1 MTNHTLPQDQYS
13 GRKDHR
19 PLAAEQP
26 VQRAGQHRRDDGNH
40 QVHGLDD
47 GGRAGAAH
55 HIRRIIGDGAHDE
68 YVVYAIADD
77 VQHIEHPR
85 FAAEQHFGRAAGAYV
100 VLVVRDLY
108 DALLCGEI
116 VCEAAD
122 DADSAHDHGGE
133 QEPAGAAAVDEVAA
147 VVQRAEQ
154 LEQRQAG
161 HSADARADAAAQIA
175 VHVDGT
181 PVRVAVGR
189 QAAHA
194 VVGDG
199 NKGIEGF
206 KNKIDHQ
213 RQNDGSGLRGFEIA
227 EQQYHRNRPG
237 HREPQREGTA
247 ALAVFE
253 FVVHGPEADQRVVDR
268 VPDGRGQVMP
278 ATSTS
283 IFSTLVRKNR

>member
-1 MTNHTLPQDQYS
+1 MVRLQSVEAKRQREKRMVQEMVALYC
-13 GRKDHR
+13 RKKHGGQKR
-19 PLAAEQP
+19 LCPECAALAEY
-26 VQRAGQHRRDDGNH
+26 AGQRSDRCPFMETKTFCSNCSVHCYRPDMREKIRAVMRWEMCIRDSH

-85 FAAEQHFGRAAGAYV
+85 VAAEQHFGRAAGAYV

-154 LEQRQAG
+154 LE
-161 HSADARADAAAQIA
+161 
-175 VHVDGT
+175 
-181 PVRVAVGR
+181 PVSYTHLDVYKT
-189 QAAHA
+189 QTL
-194 VVGDG
+194 
-199 NKGIEGF
+199 
-206 KNKIDHQ
+206 
-213 RQNDGSGLRGFEIA
+213 LRW
-227 EQQYHRNRPG
+227 P
-237 HREPQREGTA
+237 
-247 ALAVFE
+247 
-253 FVVHGPEADQRVVDR
+253 
-268 VPDGRGQVMP
+268 
-278 ATSTS
+278 S
-283 IFSTLVRKNR
+283 